1 MVNLL
6 ENAFQI
12 SAMILLLCAI
22 YFYWHFKKM
31 KKEKKLTSSER
42 AAYIIT
48 RIAMFVCAG
57 SYALLF
63 LDKY

>member
-57 SYALLF
+57 SYVLLF

>member
-12 SAMILLLCAI
+12 SGAILLICGI

-42 AAYIIT
+42 AVYIIT

-57 SYALLF
+57 SFVLLF